1 MSAISDKY
9 REAIAAAALPD
20 AKKLALRALRRGI
33 RYRWFD
39 YCQEH
44 RIVDASDTV
53 MCGNRHR
60 EFRRNLISTAQGR
73 VSLIQSASATQ
84 ELLDVFDT
92 YAEHI

>member
-1 MSAISDKY
+1 MSSTSDKY

-44 RIVDASDTV
+44 RIVDANDTV

-60 EFRRNLISTAQGR
+60 DFRSNLISTAQGR
-73 VSLIQSASATQ
+73 VPLIQAASSTQ
-84 ELLDVFDT
+84 ELLNVFDT
-92 YAEHI
+92 YADYI